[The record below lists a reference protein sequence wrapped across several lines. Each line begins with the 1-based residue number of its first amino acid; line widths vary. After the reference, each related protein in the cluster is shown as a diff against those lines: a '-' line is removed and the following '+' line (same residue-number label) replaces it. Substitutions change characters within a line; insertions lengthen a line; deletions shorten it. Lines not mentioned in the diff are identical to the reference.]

1 MNYTEYNGKDLEAL
15 KKEALEELNL
25 NEDSCIFKEI
35 ENKGS
40 LFKGKTYT
48 LKVYKLQDV
57 ADEIKSY
64 LKELLLN
71 MNIEVSFEV
80 KIREPQI
87 NIKMFS
93 DKNNILIGK
102 SGQTLKALQTLIRQ
116 HIYREINA
124 YPYIIL
130 DVENYKEKQNKHLEF
145 LAKKLAKEVLAT
157 KQPIVMDNM
166 NSYERRIVHNALTKF
181 KDIDTTSEGVEPNRH
196 IVIKIKES

>member
-1 MNYTEYNGKDLEAL
+1 MNYTEYNGKDIDVL
-15 KKEALEELNL
+15 KNQAKEELKLDENSL
-25 NEDSCIFKEI
+25 IFKEI

-48 LKVYKLQDV
+48 LKVYKIQDV
-57 ADEIKSY
+57 ADEIKNY

-87 NIKMFS
+87 SIKMFS

-102 SGQTLKALQTLIRQ
+102 NGQTLKALQTMIRQ

-130 DVENYKEKQNKHLEF
+130 DVENYKEKQVKHLEF
-145 LAKKLAKEVLAT
+145 LAKKLAKEVLST

-166 NSYERRIVHNALTKF
+166 NSYERRVVHNALTKF
-181 KDIDTTSEGVEPNRH
+181 KDIDTTSEGEEPNRH
-196 IVIKIKES
+196 IVIKLKED